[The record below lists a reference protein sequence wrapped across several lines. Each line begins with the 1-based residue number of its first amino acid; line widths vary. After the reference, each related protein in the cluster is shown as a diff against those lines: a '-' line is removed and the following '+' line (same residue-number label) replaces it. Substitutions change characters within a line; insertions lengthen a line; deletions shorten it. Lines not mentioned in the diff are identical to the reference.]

1 MQLLTITDGLI
12 TDDAVG
18 GVPFERQIVEPAGT
32 THNVRTLMP
41 LAGLIGVTVHNTG
54 NATSTADA
62 RAHASYL
69 RNVEADGSLYVGAH
83 LFVDETRIVQTLP
96 LDETSW
102 HAGDGY
108 GQGNRATISVEICEN
123 GDIARA
129 EANAMTLCAALLETY
144 GLTDLYTHQMWSG
157 KYCPHLILDR
167 KNGWAEF
174 VSGVAEVRAAL
185 TAPAMAAPVLDNEAS
200 RWAQEAVDWALANR
214 FLVGDENGDLA
225 LHRTATREEVLVF
238 LHRFAQAKGA

>member
-12 TDDAVG
+12 TDDVVG

-41 LAGLIGVTVHNTG
+41 LAGLIGITVHNTG

-214 FLVGDENGDLA
+214 FLVGDEKGDLA

-238 LHRFAQAKGA
+238 LYRLAQAKGA

>member
-1 MQLLTITDGLI
+1 MQLLTITNGLI
-12 TDDAVG
+12 TDDAVS

-214 FLVGDENGDLA
+214 FLVGDEKGDLA

-238 LHRFAQAKGA
+238 LYRLAQAKGA

>member
-174 VSGVAEVRAAL
+174 VSGIAEVRAAL

-238 LHRFAQAKGA
+238 LYRLAQAKGA